1 MSTPHILSLCHL
13 QEHSLN
19 FLGKYK
25 YVLVV
30 FSTSFTSL
38 LVFLHLL
45 QSIIH
50 PPACSIHLDFLSIHT
65 VGSYSLAYDAS
76 ATLKF
81 FGTSPSAKC
90 LFFFSKAFSWFS
102 IWLVLSCIMFFLH
115 QLEKKT
121 YADLLLLLFLCNP
134 WKTVLEI
141 TLLFKIWN
149 PSSQETGLI
158 SW

>member
-1 MSTPHILSLCHL
+1 MTHCPWSDFFQCRMSTPHILSLCHL

-25 YVLVV
+25 YVFVV

-50 PPACSIHLDFLSIHT
+50 LPACSIHLDFLSIHT

-81 FGTSPSAKC
+81 FGTPPSAKC
-90 LFFFSKAFSWFS
+90 LFFSPKPFPDLAYGWSSP
-102 IWLVLSCIMFFLH
+102 VSCCFF
-115 QLEKKT
+115 
-121 YADLLLLLFLCNP
+121 
-134 WKTVLEI
+134 
-141 TLLFKIWN
+141 
-149 PSSQETGLI
+149 I
-158 SW
+158 SWRKRHTLIYCYYYFCVILGKLC